1 MAVPANTQVLAKLN
15 AYEVDCNWDY
25 VQFSVQGK
33 PPLMT
38 LCPPPTSSKIYA
50 MNPVPNGELTVINFI
65 TFVRTTTAF

>member
-38 LCPPPTSSKIYA
+38 LCPAPTSSKIYA
-50 MNPVPNGELTVINFI
+50 MNPVPNRESTVCYFLYK
-65 TFVRTTTAF
+65 VSLLLE